1 MSDIIPKIIHE
12 LNNKNFKKALEL
24 CEKYSENNDL
34 HILNNLKG
42 IIFINLKDHHK
53 AIEYFKKSLNYKE
66 DYVEGYSNLAN
77 AYFSIKN
84 FSKSIDTIIKAL
96 NYEPKNQNLH
106 FNLAFFFSEN
116 RQYQKAVKQYHKAMI
131 LGYNKEIVLNN
142 IGNIYI
148 KEKNYL
154 KAKKYFLECLKISSS
169 NYLTINNLIRSLI
182 LKRDFIE
189 AEKYQKI
196 SDKLE
201 IKNNIYFINKAEL
214 FFFLKKYKQA
224 ENILN
229 EFCKKNKYDIGANIS
244 LSLIYSNLGKFEN
257 SYKLIEDIYK
267 LNPNNSTLNLIQSM
281 NLLKKGKF
289 KEGWKL
295 YDKSLQIKD
304 NYYPNIPFWKGED
317 LRKKKLLVY
326 EDQGIGDSIQ
336 FSKFLFY
343 LNKICT
349 DIRIEVR
356 ESVVEL
362 FQKNILNLKTY
373 KKGSNSNSNCD
384 YKISFAS
391 LNNFFYENKNKQ
403 EKKLFKIEQGTILKW
418 AKKIIS
424 KKLKVGLTWS
434 GSLHGVNEPFR
445 SIELDKLK
453 KILSLDCEFFC
464 LQKDIW
470 ERDKKYFKDSKI
482 NYLGDNNFL
491 EIAAIIENLDLVIS
505 TDTST
510 LHLASTLEK
519 LTWGLISFNPEW
531 RWWKYNNPFFY
542 KKLVEYKQE
551 KFNNWNLVLNNV
563 FIDLK
568 KIVDTKKHTK

>member
-1 MSDIIPKIIHE
+1 MSDIILKIIHE
-12 LNNKNFKKALEL
+12 LNNKNFKKALNL

-66 DYVEGYSNLAN
+66 DYLEGYLNLAN
-77 AYFSIKN
+77 AYFSIIN

-116 RQYQKAVKQYHKAMI
+116 HQYQKAIKQYHQAMKF
-131 LGYNKEIVLNN
+131 GYNKEIVLNN

-154 KAKKYFLECLKISSS
+154 KAKENFLECLKISST
-169 NYLTINNLIRSLI
+169 NYLTINNLIRTLI
-182 LKRDFIE
+182 LKKDFIE
-189 AEKYQKI
+189 AEKYQKK

-201 IKNNIYFINKAEL
+201 TKNNIYFINKAEL
-214 FFFLKKYKQA
+214 LFFSKKYEEAK
-224 ENILN
+224 NILK
-229 EFCKKNKYDIGANIS
+229 ELCRKYKNDIGSHIS
-244 LSLIYSNLGKFEN
+244 LSLIYSNLGEFKN
-257 SYKLIEDIYK
+257 SYKLIEEAYK
-267 LNPNNSTLNLIQSM
+267 LSPNHNTLGLIHST
-281 NLLKKGKF
+281 NLLKQGNF

-295 YDKSLQIKD
+295 YDRSLQIKN
-304 NYYPNIPFWKGED
+304 NYYSKIPFWKGED
-317 LRKKKLLVY
+317 LKKKKILVY

-362 FQKNILNLKTY
+362 FQKNILNLKTN

-384 YKISFAS
+384 YKVSFAS

-418 AKKIIS
+418 AKKITS

-434 GSLHGVNEPFR
+434 GSVHGVNEPFR
-445 SIELDKLK
+445 SIELNKLK

-510 LHLASTLEK
+510 LHLSSTLEK

-531 RWWKYNNPFFY
+531 RWWMYNKPAFY
-542 KKLVEYKQE
+542 KNLIEYKQIH
-551 KFNNWNLVLNNV
+551 FNNWDNVLDDVYLN
-563 FIDLK
+563 LK
-568 KIVDTKKHTK
+568 KLI